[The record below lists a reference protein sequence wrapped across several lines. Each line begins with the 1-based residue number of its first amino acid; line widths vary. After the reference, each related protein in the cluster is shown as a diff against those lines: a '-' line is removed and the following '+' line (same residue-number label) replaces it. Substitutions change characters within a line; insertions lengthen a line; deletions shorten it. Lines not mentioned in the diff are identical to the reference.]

1 MWSYVLRRVLYNI
14 PIFLG
19 IILLLMVLLRV
30 NDPVYAQLSKN
41 ATQAEIELKRKE
53 LGVDRPLLIQFAEFM
68 LPIEWKDEGIEWTGS
83 VLGLNQRSWYRED
96 TVKNIVAP
104 SVMPSMSI
112 TVPALVLSTVL
123 SIGVGLIS
131 AANRGRMID
140 RTLVFLAV
148 IGMSVSF
155 LVFIILGQY
164 FGAFWLTKQLGFE
177 VFAVRGYEGKFPQTW
192 NLPMNWAKYC
202 LLPVL
207 ISVIVTLGY
216 DTRFYRSVI
225 VEQSTSDYIR
235 TARAKGCPERT
246 VMVKHL
252 LRNAMIP
259 IITRVMITLPF
270 VVVGSLLLEVY
281 FSIPGLGQTLYT
293 HVTNKDFPV
302 TQTIVA
308 VLAII
313 FIASNILTDVLY
325 ALVDPRV
332 RLS

>member
-1 MWSYVLRRVLYNI
+1 MWSYTLRRILYNI
-14 PIFLG
+14 PIFFG
-19 IILLLMVLLRV
+19 IVLLLMVLLRV

-41 ATQAEIELKRKE
+41 ATQEEIALKRVE
-53 LGVDRPLLIQFAEFM
+53 LGIDRPLLVQFAEFV
-68 LPIEWKDEGIEWTGS
+68 LPLKWTDDGIEWSGS
-83 VLGLNQRSWYRED
+83 ILGFSDRSWYREA
-96 TVKNIVAP
+96 TVVDIVRPA
-104 SVMPSMSI
+104 VMPSMSI
-112 TVPALVLSTVL
+112 TVPALFFSTVL
-123 SIGVGLIS
+123 SVAVGLVS
-131 AANRGRMID
+131 AANRGRWID
-140 RTLVFLAV
+140 RLLVFVAV
-148 IGMSVSF
+148 IGMSISF
-155 LVFIILGQY
+155 LVFIIFGQY
-164 FGAFWLTKQLGFE
+164 YGAFWLTDATGFE
-177 VFAVRGYEGKFPQTW
+177 VFAVRGYEGYNSAGWNFPKHWMT
-192 NLPMNWAKYC
+192 YC
-202 LLPVL
+202 LLPVM

-246 VMVKHL
+246 VLIKHL

-281 FSIPGLGQTLYT
+281 FSIPGLGQTLFT